1 MSAFPGE
8 TVKLDQYFGNFL
20 VPQSEIKMADMA
32 SESVAG
38 DGKKAGTHLDELTN
52 DYRSNSTKD
61 DLDIDRSTDHKNS
74 TPLTN
79 GDLKGDGYQSMSS
92 GSE

>member
-1 MSAFPGE
+1 
-8 TVKLDQYFGNFL
+8 
-20 VPQSEIKMADMA
+20 MADMA

-38 DGKKAGTHLDELTN
+38 DGKKAGIHLDEPTN
-52 DYRSNSTKD
+52 DHRPNFTKD
-61 DLDIDRSTDHKNS
+61 DLDIDTSTDHKNS